1 MQVKV
6 SAAKMWVTIFVVNAG
21 NYRILILLS
30 VDISLNPGHNEWNA
44 FRSKGLHII
53 HLHIKSL
60 LPKIPELR
68 YIANSSNA
76 VVIGISESKLDESV
90 LQSEIQINNYDL
102 LRRDRNK
109 NGGVLLA
116 ITEKV

>member
-30 VDISLNPGHNEWNA
+30 VDISLNPGHNEWNV
-44 FRSKGLHII
+44 FTSKGLHII

-102 LRRDRNK
+102 LRRDRNR